1 MVAYM
6 RVLVVADQPDPYQL
20 ARSHLKRRGLVV
32 DHAATQGEALGM
44 IAATRYDV
52 ILLDPMPV
60 DDGARLVGHL
70 RRGGDA
76 VPVIVLSATAT
87 AADRIGLL
95 EAGADDCLGKPFDLD
110 ELVARIKAV
119 SRRGRPEDE
128 QPVVLGNLCFHPG
141 RRAVVIDGRPIVLRP
156 RELTLIETLLR
167 GSGQPVHRDQLMSN
181 LYSADAAIGS
191 NSLDVHVHHLRQ
203 RLAAAGA
210 NVSIATIRGLGY
222 ALQAPAD

>member
-1 MVAYM
+1 M

-32 DHAATQGEALGM
+32 DHATTQGDALGM

-52 ILLDPMPV
+52 VLLDPTPLE
-60 DDGARLVGHL
+60 DATRLVGHL
-70 RRGGDA
+70 RRGGDT
-76 VPVIVLSATAT
+76 VPLIVLSATAT
-87 AADRIGLL
+87 AADRIGFL
-95 EAGADDCLGKPFDLD
+95 EAGVDDCLAKPFDLD

-119 SRRGRPEDE
+119 SRRSRPEE
-128 QPVVLGNLCFHPG
+128 ERPVVLANLCFHPG

-156 RELTLIETLLR
+156 RELTLIEALLR

-181 LYSADAAIGS
+181 LYSADEAIGS

-203 RLAAAGA
+203 RLAEAGA
-210 NVSIATIRGLGY
+210 SVRIATIRGLGY
-222 ALQAPAD
+222 ALQARAD